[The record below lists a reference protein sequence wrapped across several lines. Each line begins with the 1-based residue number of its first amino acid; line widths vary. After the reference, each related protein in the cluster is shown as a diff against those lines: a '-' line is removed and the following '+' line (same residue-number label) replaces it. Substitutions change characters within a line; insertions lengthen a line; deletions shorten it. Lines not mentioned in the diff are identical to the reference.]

1 MGQAED
7 FGGDHMVFRGNRG
20 GGEFS
25 RRQQSLKRRLWKID
39 CLWGGIIRVIQ
50 SRMGEGG
57 GGCQVNLAWRAGSEI
72 FSIL

>member
-7 FGGDHMVFRGNRG
+7 FGGDHMVFRGNQGG

-39 CLWGGIIRVIQ
+39 CLWGGIIRIIQ

-57 GGCQVNLAWRAGSEI
+57 GGVR
-72 FSIL
+72 